1 MSGQKSHRESL
12 EEFVSHTSSLRAE
25 WLGGN
30 DVVPWFRGHEHSD
43 WPLVP
48 KFYRMAP
55 IDRNTEEEIR
65 EEFITRAPILSDVKP
80 ANKWEWYFL
89 MQHYGASTRLLD
101 WSEGALI
108 GLYFAVRQS
117 RGCKDAAVWVLDPW
131 WLNEGSTGFEEVVL
145 PGDPDILLRDKRLVD
160 RWLPN
165 RFERRKGRKMP
176 RRPAAVYPGHI
187 IRRMGAQ
194 RSCFTIHG
202 SDPNGLDRLAASP
215 RSQLVKI
222 VIPSFKVEGIRNA
235 LETCGIDDITIFPDL
250 EGLSRTVDKKWKLE
264 QKMLPHDGVVTR
276 LGRSRIHGV
285 GVFAIRTIRRGAK
298 VFPGDLDEMI
308 WIKEDELGA
317 LPKRIQ
323 ELYKDF
329 AVLKDGRYGCPLG
342 FNRLTPSWYLN
353 GSKTPNVR
361 CDENYDF
368 CALRTIRPGEEL
380 TVDYSTYSE

>member
-1 MSGQKSHRESL
+1 VARNLIANSL
-12 EEFVSHTSSLRAE
+12 EEFVSHTSAIREE

-48 KFYRMAP
+48 KFYRTNP
-55 IDRNTEEEIR
+55 IDRNTEDEIR

-131 WLNEGSTGFEEVVL
+131 WLNEGSTGFDEVVL

-160 RWLPN
+160 RWLPR
-165 RFERRKGRKMP
+165 RFERKKGLRMP

-202 SDPNGLDRLAASP
+202 SAPTGLDRLAVSP
-215 RSQLVKI
+215 RSHLVKI
-222 VIPSFKVEGIRNA
+222 VTPSFNVEAIRTA

-250 EGLSRTVDKKWKLE
+250 EGLSRTVDKKWKE
-264 QKMLPHDGVVTR
+264 EKRVLPHEGVVTR
-276 LGRSRIHGV
+276 LGRSRIHGI
-285 GVFAIRTIRRGAK
+285 GVFAIRQIQKGAK
-298 VFPGDLDEMI
+298 VFPGDLDEMS

-317 LPKRIQ
+317 TTKRIQ
-323 ELYKDF
+323 QLYKDF
-329 AVLKDGRYGCPLG
+329 AVLKDGRYGCPLS

-353 GSKTPNVR
+353 RSKTPNVR

-368 CALRTIRPGEEL
+368 FALRTIRPGEEL
-380 TVDYSTYSE
+380 TADYSTYSE